1 MQESGTYKTAADRKA
16 QTVEIVLELATN
28 QNPDAITTTAI
39 AKKMGLSQAAV
50 FRHFTKKEAIFEAVM
65 EWVTERL
72 LSQTNRAVKAAAS
85 PLVALEAMFM
95 AHVDFV
101 VEYPGVPR
109 MLFAELQRG
118 EKTAAKCMVQMLLHR
133 YGKRVHRLLE
143 EGKTCK
149 EVDAL
154 IDTEAAATLFI
165 GTLQGLIMQS
175 MLAGDVRRMRNDAP
189 KVFSIYRRGIGGR
202 P

>member
-1 MQESGTYKTAADRKA
+1 
-16 QTVEIVLELATN
+16 
-28 QNPDAITTTAI
+28 
-39 AKKMGLSQAAV
+39 
-50 FRHFTKKEAIFEAVM
+50 
-65 EWVTERL
+65 
-72 LSQTNRAVKAAAS
+72 
-85 PLVALEAMFM
+85 
-95 AHVDFV
+95 
-101 VEYPGVPR
+101 
-109 MLFAELQRG
+109 
-118 EKTAAKCMVQMLLHR
+118 
-133 YGKRVHRLLE
+133 VHRLLE

>member
-143 EGKTCK
+143 EWKTCK

>member
-1 MQESGTYKTAADRKA
+1 MQESGTYMTAADRKA

>member
-16 QTVEIVLELATN
+16 QTVETVLELATN

-39 AKKMGLSQAAV
+39 AQKMGLSQAAI
-50 FRHFTKKEAIFEAVM
+50 FRHFPKKEAIFEAVM

-72 LSQTNRAVKAAAS
+72 LSRVDQAVKAAPS
-85 PLVALEAMFM
+85 PLDALEAMFM
-95 AHVDFV
+95 AHVCFV
-101 VEYPGVPR
+101 MEHPGVPR
-109 MLFAELQRG
+109 MLFGELQRA
-118 EKTAAKCMVQMLLHR
+118 EKTTAKLMVQTLLRR
-133 YGKRVHRLLE
+133 YGERVHRLLE

-154 IDTEAAATLFI
+154 IDTDAAVTLFV

-175 MLAGDVRRMRNDAP
+175 MLAGDVRQIRNDAP
-189 KVFSIYRRGIGGR
+189 KVFSIYRRGIGGKQ
-202 P
+202 